1 MARDSQLYINSS
13 QYQKLSLISSI
24 ITIFSVLSLKKSASL
39 DIIRYLRSPDFHGLY
54 ENKQLGKYDLSAI
67 NSSWN
72 YEEAASLIILAQPQ
86 RILFA

>member
-1 MARDSQLYINSS
+1 MPKVESHQLYYNNIQRTVS
-13 QYQKLSLISSI
+13 QKIC
-24 ITIFSVLSLKKSASL
+24 IT
-39 DIIRYLRSPDFHGLY
+39 RYNHYLRSPDFHGLY

-72 YEEAASLIILAQPQ
+72 YEGAASLIILAQPQ